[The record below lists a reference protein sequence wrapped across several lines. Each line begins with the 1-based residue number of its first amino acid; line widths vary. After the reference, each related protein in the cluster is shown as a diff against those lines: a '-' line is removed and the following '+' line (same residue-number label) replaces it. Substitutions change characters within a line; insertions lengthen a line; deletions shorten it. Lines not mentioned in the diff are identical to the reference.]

1 MIKLFF
7 STQMVR
13 SGMAKVPCLR
23 SIASNMAVYSTK
35 TAIINSIFLHE
46 RSMAHGCYYIRFFTF
61 YINFWWIKVV
71 ACLNLPEIGH
81 FRIMIALNI
90 EGNKWKRFISD
101 ASELSSAQLGFS
113 SSLRVFS
120 SARLVRFL
128 SQLALQIWAR
138 TSQNWPFRQTRPK
151 KYKHYHYSLIILSK
165 SNIL

>member
-90 EGNKWKRFISD
+90 EGNK
-101 ASELSSAQLGFS
+101 
-113 SSLRVFS
+113 
-120 SARLVRFL
+120 
-128 SQLALQIWAR
+128 
-138 TSQNWPFRQTRPK
+138 
-151 KYKHYHYSLIILSK
+151 
-165 SNIL
+165 